1 MSALVAI
8 AVVVVAWKLRPS
20 LAVARL
26 RTVGGERRSPRRS
39 GGRSGGRSARCR
51 RRREPTAGEWAGLLD
66 RMSAEVRIGASLST
80 ALAQALATDAVQG
93 RLVHPGV
100 TVAAL
105 ADTAAVDAA
114 AVPDDEMLAAHAIGT
129 AHGLGGPVAATLD
142 AAAAQLR
149 ERVALRAE
157 AQAHSAQA
165 RLSAR
170 VLTTVPVAFCLWNV
184 ATSPAVRLA
193 WLGPAG
199 AVCAVAGGLLNLAG
213 WWWMR
218 RIVARVMP

>member
-1 MSALVAI
+1 MSALAAVA
-8 AVVVVAWKLRPS
+8 VLVLAWWAHRS
-20 LAVARL
+20 LAAPRVAAL
-26 RTVGGERRSPRRS
+26 SDGDPRC
-39 GGRSGGRSARCR
+39 RSARHR
-51 RRREPTAGEWAGLLD
+51 PPTAAEWAGLLD
-66 RMSAEVRIGASLST
+66 RMAAEVRIGASLST
-80 ALAQALATDAVQG
+80 ALAQALAAGAVQGRLVQG

-100 TVAAL
+100 TLAAL
-105 ADTAAVDAA
+105 ADPSAVDA
-114 AVPDDEMLAAHAIGT
+114 VSVTDDEILAAHAIGT
-129 AHGLGGPVAATLD
+129 AFGLGGPVAATLD
-142 AAAAQLR
+142 TAAAQLR

-170 VLTTVPVAFCLWNV
+170 VLTAVPVAFCLWNV
-184 ATSPAVRLA
+184 ATSRTVRLA

-218 RIVARVMP
+218 RIVARALP